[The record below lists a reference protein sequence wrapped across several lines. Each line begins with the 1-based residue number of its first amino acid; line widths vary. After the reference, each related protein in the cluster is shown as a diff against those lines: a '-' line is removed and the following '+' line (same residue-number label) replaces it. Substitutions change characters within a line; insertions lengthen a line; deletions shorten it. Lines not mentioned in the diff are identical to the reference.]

1 MTTSKLNVKYCVL
14 LPIVLAITIFLWA
27 VPTSFF
33 GIDGL
38 TVTQQRT
45 IAIFAFAALMWI
57 FEIVPNWVTSLIVIV
72 GSLLTISNKS
82 FAFCMN
88 TGDDS
93 VFVPFKTLMSAFA
106 DPTVMLFMGGFVLAI
121 VASKYG
127 MDVTMARI
135 LLKPFGKKPRFVL
148 LGVLLVIAIF
158 SMFMSNTATAAM
170 FLAFLAPVFASLPD
184 DDKMGKTGIVL
195 AIPIA
200 ANIGGIGTPIG
211 TPPNAT
217 AVKFLAEAGYE
228 VSFGAWAVRMIPYV
242 LIMLVIAWVI
252 LQVLFPF

>member
-1 MTTSKLNVKYCVL
+1 MSNSKFNVKYCVL
-14 LPIVLAITIFLWA
+14 LPLVLLVTVLLWIA
-27 VPTSFF
+27 PTSCF

-38 TVTQQRT
+38 TATQQRT

-82 FAFCMN
+82 LAFMMQ

-93 VFVPFKTLMSAFA
+93 VFVPFKTIMASFA
-106 DPTVMLFMGGFVLAI
+106 DPVVMLFMGGFVLAI

-135 LLKPFGKKPRFVL
+135 LLKPFGKKPQFVL
-148 LGVLLVIAIF
+148 LGVLIVISIF

-170 FLAFLAPVFASLPD
+170 FLAFLAFLL
-184 DDKMGKTGIVL
+184 GHLVL
-195 AIPIA
+195 LREPLEQGLLLLLHTVYLLDIQ
-200 ANIGGIGTPIG
+200 
-211 TPPNAT
+211 
-217 AVKFLAEAGYE
+217 
-228 VSFGAWAVRMIPYV
+228 R
-242 LIMLVIAWVI
+242 
-252 LQVLFPF
+252 